1 MEKSLSRLIQRQV
14 DSWLAVAGNFCK
26 PCIQAMETAVMQAQR
41 FCAALVSHPVCQ
53 PETKKDTEFPA
64 VSL

>member
-1 MEKSLSRLIQRQV
+1 
-14 DSWLAVAGNFCK
+14 
-26 PCIQAMETAVMQAQR
+26 METAVMQAQR
-41 FCAALVSHPVCQ
+41 LFAALASHPVCQ